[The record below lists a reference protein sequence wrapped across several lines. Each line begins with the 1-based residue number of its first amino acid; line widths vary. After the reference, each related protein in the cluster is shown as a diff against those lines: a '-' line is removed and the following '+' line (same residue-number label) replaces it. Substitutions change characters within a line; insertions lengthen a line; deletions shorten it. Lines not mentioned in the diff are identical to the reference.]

1 MELYNYRHSMAHIL
15 AQAVQRT
22 IEPSVKL
29 GVGPVID
36 NGFYYD
42 FYFQNQNI
50 NNESLKD
57 IQKQINKIIKE
68 NQDFI
73 SISTT
78 PEFAKKINTKLWQDL
93 KNELID
99 EFVEE
104 NQSSISFSINTI
116 DASLKDKVLKDIDKE
131 YINFYEEI
139 TKFAQ
144 ENFDFPED
152 KFITFMDM
160 CRLGH
165 VENTKEIEPKWYKLT
180 SIAWAY
186 RRWDEN
192 NSMMTRIYWYAF
204 TTKDELQEYLNFLE
218 EARKRDHRVLGKTL
232 KIFTNSDLVGAGL
245 PMLQPNWMIIRKQ
258 LEDYLRKLH
267 KDKWYDRVWT
277 PHLAKEDLYKT
288 SGHWEK
294 FWDELLKTKWKYWD
308 LCMKPMN
315 CPHHMQ
321 IFADNNFSYRDLP
334 VRYFEPATVYRDEKP
349 WELGG
354 LTRVRAINQDDGHL
368 FCRVSQIKQEVKKI
382 VEIIFQF
389 YTKIGLIESYRV
401 RLSLRGEDTE
411 NYLGS
416 EERWQTSQNA
426 LEEIAQEEQLK
437 YYKEEWEAAFYGPK
451 LDFMFKDSLDR
462 ERQLATIQLDF
473 NLPERF
479 DLTFINEQWE
489 KERPV
494 VIHRAICGSFERF
507 MAIMIEHF
515 AGAFPFWLAPVQVNI
530 VPVTEKFNEYGE
542 KVKQVLERQDV
553 RTELDHSDD
562 SFNKKIRNS
571 QTRKI
576 PYTLIVWENEENNLS
591 VSVREYWTNNQYEIQ
606 LEEFI
611 SSLDS
616 T

>member
-78 PEFAKKINTKLWQDL
+78 PEFAKKINTKLWQNL

-349 WELGG
+349 GELGG